1 MLCHDFFKVMIISLS
16 NLYNNS
22 IRFALLLSVS
32 YRSRN
37 YVLSAKSVINS
48 NLGSQSPK
56 STFLI
61 SLLCYVLDITILFS
75 HSSQSD
81 KEVLKEDLKNAETNL
96 KAIENMLSTIEFHNE
111 IID

>member
-1 MLCHDFFKVMIISLS
+1 MLCHDFLKVMIISLS

-22 IRFALLLSVS
+22 IRFALLSIS

-48 NLGSQSPK
+48 NPGSQSPK

-75 HSSQSD
+75 YSSPSD
-81 KEVLKEDLKNAETNL
+81 KELCKEDLKNAETNL